1 MSAFTIIFPLLF
13 LVSTGFLATHFK
25 IFNKDQIGG
34 ISKFIFNLCIPVF
47 LFLNMYK
54 APLETSLNTDA
65 LIVFYIP
72 VLTIFA
78 LGFILNKYI
87 AHKNNSNF
95 SASATY
101 ALCSSY
107 SNTVLVGLPIIMSAI
122 GAHVMGSVFFIIT
135 FHSALLFTLTFLLSQ
150 INNQDSRFN
159 WRGFF
164 KNVLFNPVVSS
175 ISLGLIFNALK
186 IEIPTQL
193 NSALELLSQPALTGA
208 LFVLGANLSFYKVSK
223 DWQMSALASA
233 LKLILLPALV
243 YGLGKYVVVLDEE
256 LLAVT
261 VLLSA
266 SPLGVNA
273 YLISVQLKQY
283 QSTLASTVVL
293 STVLSLISFSFWLSV
308 LL

>member
-1 MSAFTIIFPLLF
+1 MTTFSIIFPLLF
-13 LVSTGFLATHFK
+13 LVSLGFLATRFK
-25 IFNKDQIGG
+25 VFNKDQIGG

-78 LGFILNKYI
+78 LGFILNKLI

-101 ALCSSY
+101 ALGSSY
-107 SNTVLVGLPIIMSAI
+107 SNTVLVGLPIIISAI
-122 GAHVMGSVFFIIT
+122 GPHVMGSVFFIIT
-135 FHSALLFTLTFLLSQ
+135 FHSALLFALTFLLSQ
-150 INNQDSRFN
+150 INNQSNKFN
-159 WRGFF
+159 WQVFF
-164 KNVLFNPVVSS
+164 KSVLFNPVVSS
-175 ISLGLIFNALK
+175 ITLGLIFNALK
-186 IEIPTQL
+186 IETPTQL
-193 NSALELLSQPALTGA
+193 NNALELLSKPALTGA
-208 LFVLGANLSFYKVSK
+208 LFVLGANLSFYKISK
-223 DWQMSALASA
+223 DWHMSALAST
-233 LKLILLPALV
+233 LKLLLLPALV
-243 YGLGKYVVVLDEE
+243 YGLGKYIVELDKE

-273 YLISVQLKQY
+273 YLIAMQLKQY
-283 QSTLASTVVL
+283 QTTLASTVVL
-293 STVLSLISFSFWLSV
+293 STILSVISFSFWLSI